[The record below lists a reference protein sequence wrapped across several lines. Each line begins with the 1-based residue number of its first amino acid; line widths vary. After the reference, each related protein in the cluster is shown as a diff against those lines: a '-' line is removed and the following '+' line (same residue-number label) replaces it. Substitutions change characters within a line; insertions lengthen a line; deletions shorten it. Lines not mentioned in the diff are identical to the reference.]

1 MITLKNL
8 VSVATR
14 FLVGTRAF
22 TSGAIAIGTTKS
34 KIKTVAA
41 INYCI
46 DGVMYLKAITDDLF
60 VFTDTTSQAD
70 GVTRY
75 YLLCLN
81 ASGTALVVNGE
92 DDGGL
97 PACPAGYCPV
107 GYAKIATSG
116 AAFVPGTTLLDA
128 GTVTDTYVNLSTMP
142 LAIV

>member
-8 VSVATR
+8 VSTVMR
-14 FLVGTRAF
+14 FLIGTRAF

-34 KIKTVAA
+34 KIKTAAA

-46 DGVMYLKAITDDLF
+46 NGVMYLKAATDDLF
-60 VFTDTTSQAD
+60 VFTDTESQAD
-70 GVTRY
+70 GSTRY

-81 ASGTALVVNGE
+81 AAGEALVVNGTASA
-92 DDGGL
+92 L
-97 PACPAGYCPV
+97 PACPSGYCPV
-107 GYAKIATSG
+107 GYVKIATAG

-142 LAIV
+142 LAVA